1 MTDHNTNHAEEQ
13 AAIRE
18 AQEHACAEYL
28 FASFNW
34 SKRTAEVVEILNGE
48 TPNRLDG
55 AIAAFM
61 MMDSLTLRLMLES
74 AAKAI
79 CERSAQKLI
88 KAHGDSWQE
97 FYERDEFE
105 W

>member
-1 MTDHNTNHAEEQ
+1 MTDHNTDHASEQ

-28 FASFNW
+28 FASFDW
-34 SKRTAEVVEILNGE
+34 SKRTAEVVEILNSE

-61 MMDSLTLRLMLES
+61 LMDSLTLRLMLES
-74 AAKAI
+74 CAMAI
-79 CERSAQKLI
+79 CEAEAKRFVMASGKDWLFSV
-88 KAHGDSWQE
+88 GDE
-97 FYERDEFE
+97 L
-105 W
+105 